1 MPHGYRQSN
10 ARLALQ
16 KLDELEAS
24 ILHLGDHPD
33 IGMITRYG
41 VLKRQG
47 YKVQVL
53 EKKLVFCKMDNE
65 RKRMVT
71 YAVVDRRQDYLNNI
85 L

>member
-10 ARLALQ
+10 ARLSLQ

-53 EKKLVFCKMDNE
+53 EKNLCSAKWTMKEKEWLPM
-65 RKRMVT
+65 RS
-71 YAVVDRRQDYLNNI
+71 
-85 L
+85 

>member
-24 ILHLGDHPD
+24 ILHLGNHPD

-47 YKVQVL
+47 YKVLVL
-53 EKKLVFCKMDNE
+53 EKNLCSAKWTMKEKECYVSTKVL
-65 RKRMVT
+65 
-71 YAVVDRRQDYLNNI
+71 
-85 L
+85 